1 VTDGG
6 LTLEELGR
14 SIVDL
19 AMTEDVI
26 RRQVIALLPVGRREE
41 RDLEVLGKPSRLTVD
56 FEVGDPAATRSMS
69 GAFDVSI
76 PHAVTVRVDADG
88 EAEEHRL
95 DATLTLRI
103 TPRPCAPLGIFLD
116 VTELSAES
124 VRFAESRVGP
134 KDYLRGRIEE
144 EVRRELLRLVRARLA
159 ESRAERT
166 LDLEEPILRALGD
179 ASWAGPE
186 EAEEPDGRD
195 APPPSRVRGAG
206 GPASGAVPYDASIG
220 DPDAQLR
227 FFGNAMPLQV
237 WTARPDGQLNFVN
250 RTVLAYFDRTEE
262 QMLGEGWLAVLH
274 PDDVPRT
281 VAAWTRSL
289 TTGEPYNTEF
299 RLRRASDQTYREH
312 VVSALPQRDAA
323 GGIFRWIGGVTDV
336 AELRRAEA
344 ALRRSEARYRLFAEA
359 SNEGVWFWNIREDTV
374 EWSDRMLQ
382 MIGVR
387 REAWGGTFASF
398 FERVHPDDRAALQ
411 AALRAHLEERRPF
424 EVEYRLRH
432 EDGEYRDV
440 FARGMAERDDKGV
453 PFQMAGGATDITE
466 KKRQQAMLNERLAII
481 EQQQEAIRALSTPI
495 IEVWRGVLTMPVL
508 GVLDEERAQ
517 QMMEV
522 LLEAVARTRCRH
534 AIIDL
539 TGVSAVDAATADHVL
554 RLIDAVALLGAQGI
568 VVGIRP
574 EVARTVVSLGLDL
587 SNIKTLSNLREA
599 LLFAM
604 QSSGVSVKR
613 RRKRR
618 AGRERAD
625 DAEGTRASRDG

>member
-1 VTDGG
+1 MKDGG

-41 RDLEVLGKPSRLTVD
+41 RELEVLGRPSRLTMD
-56 FEVGDPAATRSMS
+56 FEVGEPAATRSMS
-69 GAFDVSI
+69 GAFDVAI
-76 PHAVTVRVDADG
+76 PHAVTVRVDAEG
-88 EAEEHRL
+88 EAKEHRL
-95 DATLTLRI
+95 DTALALRI

-116 VTELSAES
+116 IAELSAES
-124 VRFAESRVGP
+124 VRFTESRASA

-144 EVRRELLRLVRARLA
+144 EVRRELLRLVRARVA

-166 LDLEEPILRALGD
+166 LDLEEPLLRALGD
-179 ASWAGPE
+179 ASWAGQE
-186 EAEEPDGRD
+186 EVEEPDGRD

-206 GPASGAVPYDASIG
+206 GPASGAGLLDAPLS
-220 DPDAQLR
+220 DLDAQLR

-250 RTVLAYFDRTEE
+250 RAVLDYFDRTEE
-262 QMLGEGWLAVLH
+262 QMIGEGWLAVLH
-274 PDDVPRT
+274 PDDVPKT

-289 TTGEPYNTEF
+289 TTGEPYHTEF

-323 GGIFRWIGGVTDV
+323 GNIFRWIGGTTDV

-398 FERVHPDDRAALQ
+398 FERVHPDDQRAVQ

-424 EVEYRLRH
+424 EVEYRLRR

-440 FARGMAERDDKGV
+440 FARGMAEWDDKGV
-453 PFQMAGGATDITE
+453 PFQMAGGGTDITE
-466 KKRQQAMLNERLAII
+466 KKRQQAVLNERLAII

-574 EVARTVVSLGLDL
+574 EVAQTVVSLGLDL

-618 AGRERAD
+618 ARRERAD
-625 DAEGTRASRDG
+625 DAEGTRDSRDG